1 MENNETS
8 KNNKNI
14 VIFQIGPVQEFIS
27 EARKTADFWAGSYF
41 LSYLM
46 SETINKAIGQGVEI
60 IYPSV
65 NNSTTPVLSVDSPN
79 IPNRFVGLY
88 GGNDINKVLSEVEK
102 TTKGK
107 IEEISSAILDSML
120 KNGTI
125 TKSFY
130 LEQVMDSFEIY
141 WIALPI
147 PNESDFG
154 KKYKQAE
161 AIFDARKAVR
171 DFQQMKGEEG
181 FKCTVCGKRIP
192 VLSDTTLAKDR
203 SKINKEWST
212 LKNDFGYLIRENEA
226 LCGTCCLKRFLHIA
240 PPDAKREYP
249 STASIAQAPF
259 LEKLFSSID
268 KAELESFYRKL
279 RGLNNGEYLPP
290 GSAVPSIKE
299 AYGDKVGE
307 LLDLDASIYYPEQY
321 AKLPEEKV
329 KEIKEHLDKF
339 YRVAG
344 TPHKYFAVVQ
354 FDGDHIGEHLRTLGT
369 KDKLSEFSKKIFEFS
384 QTVKNEG
391 EKEFNIKVV
400 YAGGDEGVI
409 FSPLQNLFKLIKFI
423 HDEFCAIIGNGITIS
438 IGISICHWS
447 DPLIDAI
454 KVSRELL
461 ELAKSSG
468 RNSCGITV
476 IKRSGDRLSTVY
488 SFKKENLDFIDA
500 LLDLYLNDQI
510 SSKWY
515 GDMLNHRNAFLYVEN
530 NKVNIDYDV
539 LMAELKRLLERKLS
553 KSVSVSDKKEV
564 LKKFWDFISN
574 LGYVEQHL
582 DYFFDTLEIIEFVA
596 KER

>member
-1 MENNETS
+1 
-8 KNNKNI
+8 
-14 VIFQIGPVQEFIS
+14 
-27 EARKTADFWAGSYF
+27 
-41 LSYLM
+41 
-46 SETINKAIGQGVEI
+46 
-60 IYPSV
+60 
-65 NNSTTPVLSVDSPN
+65 
-79 IPNRFVGLY
+79 
-88 GGNDINKVLSEVEK
+88 
-102 TTKGK
+102 
-107 IEEISSAILDSML
+107 
-120 KNGTI
+120 
-125 TKSFY
+125 
-130 LEQVMDSFEIY
+130 MDSFEIY

-171 DFQQMKGEEG
+171 DFQQMEGEEG
-181 FKCTVCGKRIP
+181 FKCTVCGRRIP
-192 VLSDTTLAKDR
+192 VLSDTKNALNRKNALNSSD
-203 SKINKEWST
+203 INSEWIKW
-212 LKNDFGYLIRENEA
+212 LNNFKKPYGYLIRENEA
-226 LCGTCCLKRFLHIA
+226 LCGVCCLKRFLHLAIHGIK
-240 PPDAKREYP
+240 PTYP

-259 LEKLFSSID
+259 LENLFKNID
-268 KAELESFYRKL
+268 KDRIDNFYNDLKSL
-279 RGLNNGEYLPP
+279 GNDYLPP
-290 GSAVPSIKE
+290 GSSVPRIEVAYKE
-299 AYGDKVGE
+299 KYPEVIN
-307 LLDLDASIYYPEQY
+307 LDASVFYEEQY
-321 AKLPEEKV
+321 SKLPEGEFKKISNYLK
-329 KEIKEHLDKF
+329 KEF
-339 YRVAG
+339 YRAAG
-344 TPHKYFAVVQ
+344 TPRKYFAVVQ
-354 FDGDHIGEHLRTLGT
+354 FDGDHIGEHLRALDT

-384 QTVKNEG
+384 QAVKNEG

-438 IGISICHWS
+438 IGISICHWE
-447 DPLIDAI
+447 DPLIDAV
-454 KVSRELL
+454 KVSRESL
-461 ELAKSSG
+461 ERAKNSG
-468 RNSCGITV
+468 RDSCGITV